1 MDTTDRITKN
11 RLSRETSPYLLQHQ
25 FNPVDWF
32 PWGQEAFEKSQ
43 KDNKPI
49 LLSIGYS
56 SCHWCHV
63 MAHESFENTQIAN
76 LMNDHF
82 INIKVDRE
90 ERPDVDSVYMTFTQA
105 LTGQGGWP
113 MTVFL
118 TPELKPFYAGT
129 YYPPNDSHGR
139 PGFPKLLSAIST
151 AWNNDQENILNSA
164 NNITVQMQK
173 NVQKKLPASSTPLTH
188 NSLSDRVEVFRNS
201 YDETNGGFGNSP
213 KFPSPTNL
221 EFLLTHGSSQNNQ
234 HDPKS
239 ATSMVLF
246 TLKKMWKGG
255 IYDHLAGG
263 FSRYSVDEKWLIPHF
278 EKMLYDNAQLAKLY
292 THAYQITEDMFYKE
306 IATETIEYILTDLY
320 DGNGTFFA
328 SQDADSEGVEGKF
341 FVWTSE
347 EFDKIF
353 DSNES
358 QIAKILYN
366 VQKEGNFFDPHH
378 PKLTGR
384 SVLTRKYESENL
396 ASKLELTVKE
406 LHTKL
411 NKIKKTLLDE
421 RKKRIAP
428 KIDDKILTSWN
439 GLMLAALAEAGRVF
453 DNQYYIEVAEKNVT
467 FFRENM
473 WKNNRFF
480 HTYKDNKASVD
491 GLLED
496 YTFFTI
502 GLIELYKATGNN
514 KHLQWAKKIF
524 EQTINLFH
532 DDENGAFFDTP
543 KDGENFVLRQKSITD
558 SPTPSGNGAAAIVAI
573 HLSRYFSKNE
583 WETLAEEV
591 INITFHDTQQVNYGV
606 STVLQSAE
614 FLLAPRKEISIT
626 GRKSSRDNFER
637 KLAEYFLP
645 NVTIAVGD
653 DNIYLPIEN
662 TLEST
667 DTATA
672 YICSN
677 FICQLP
683 ATSISEFTRQLDNLV
698 NT

>member
-139 PGFPKLLSAIST
+139 PGFPKLLSAISK

-164 NNITVQMQK
+164 NNITLQMQK
-173 NVQKKLPASSTPLTH
+173 NVQKKLPASSIPLTS
-188 NSLSDRVEVFRNS
+188 NSLSDRVEIFRNS

-234 HDPKS
+234 HDFKS
-239 ATSMVLF
+239 ATSMVLT
-246 TLKKMWKGG
+246 TLKKMWEGG

-320 DGNGTFFA
+320 DENGTFFA

-378 PKLTGR
+378 PELTGR
-384 SVLTRKYESENL
+384 SVLSRKYESENL
-396 ASKLELTVKE
+396 ASKLELTVQE
-406 LHTKL
+406 LQTKL
-411 NKIKKTLLDE
+411 NKIKKTLLEE

-439 GLMLAALAEAGRVF
+439 GLMLATLAEAGRVF
-453 DNQYYIEVAEKNVT
+453 GNQYYIEVAEKNVT

-480 HTYKDNKASVD
+480 HTYKDNRASVD

-573 HLSRYFSKNE
+573 HLSRYFNKNE
-583 WETLAEEV
+583 WQTLAEEV

-626 GRKSSRDNFER
+626 GRKNLRGNFER

-662 TLEST
+662 ILEST
-667 DTATA
+667 DTTTA
-672 YICSN
+672 YVCSN

>member
-1 MDTTDRITKN
+1 MDNIDRTPKN

-25 FNPVDWF
+25 FNPVDWH

-43 KDNKPI
+43 KINKPI

-63 MAHESFENTQIAN
+63 MAHESFENVQIAK

-113 MTVFL
+113 MTIFL

-139 PGFPKLLSAIST
+139 PGFPKLLNAISA
-151 AWNNDQENILNSA
+151 AWNNDQENILDSA
-164 NNITVQMQK
+164 NNITSQMQK
-173 NVQKKLPASSTPLTH
+173 TVQKKLPTASIPLTST
-188 NSLSDRVEVFRNS
+188 SLSDRFEIFRNS

-221 EFLLTHGSSQNNQ
+221 EFLLTYGSHKKNQ
-234 HDPKS
+234 DDPKS
-239 ATSMVLF
+239 ATSMVLT
-246 TLKKMWKGG
+246 TLKKMWSGG

-292 THAYQITEDMFYKE
+292 THAYQITEDIFYKE
-306 IATETIEYILTDLY
+306 IATETIEYVLADLY
-320 DGNGTFFA
+320 DENGAFFA

-341 FVWTSE
+341 FVWTNE
-347 EFDKIF
+347 ELNEIF
-353 DSNES
+353 DVKES
-358 QIAKILYN
+358 QIAKALYN
-366 VQKEGNFFDPHH
+366 IQKEGNFFDPHH

-384 SVLTRKYESENL
+384 SVLSRKYELETL
-396 ASKLELTVKE
+396 ALKLELTAKE
-406 LHTKL
+406 LNTKL
-411 NKIKKTLLDE
+411 NKIKKTLLE
-421 RKKRIAP
+421 KRKKRVAP

-439 GLMLAALAEAGRVF
+439 GLMLAAVAEAGRVF
-453 DNQYYIEVAEKNVT
+453 DNRFYIEVAEKNVT
-467 FFRENM
+467 FFREYM

-514 KHLQWAKKIF
+514 KHLQWAKQIF

-558 SPTPSGNGAAAIVAI
+558 SPTPSGNGSAAIVAI
-573 HLSRYFSKNE
+573 YLSRYFNKPE

-591 INITFHDTQQVNYGV
+591 INITLNNTQQVNYGV

-614 FLLAPRKEISIT
+614 FFLAPRKEISIT
-626 GRKSSRDNFER
+626 GGKSSRNDFER
-637 KLAEYFLP
+637 KLSKYFLP

-653 DNIYLPIEN
+653 YNVYLPIEN

-667 DTATA
+667 DIATA
-672 YICSN
+672 YVCSD

-698 NT
+698 DI

>member
-1 MDTTDRITKN
+1 
-11 RLSRETSPYLLQHQ
+11 
-25 FNPVDWF
+25 
-32 PWGQEAFEKSQ
+32 
-43 KDNKPI
+43 
-49 LLSIGYS
+49 
-56 SCHWCHV
+56 
-63 MAHESFENTQIAN
+63 
-76 LMNDHF
+76 
-82 INIKVDRE
+82 
-90 ERPDVDSVYMTFTQA
+90 MTFTQA

-129 YYPPNDSHGR
+129 YYHPNDSHGR

-173 NVQKKLPASSTPLTH
+173 NVQKKLPASSIPLTH

-201 YDETNGGFGNSP
+201 YDEPNGGFGNSP

-320 DGNGTFFA
+320 DENGTFFA

-366 VQKEGNFFDPHH
+366 VQKEGNFFY
-378 PKLTGR
+378 L
-384 SVLTRKYESENL
+384 
-396 ASKLELTVKE
+396 
-406 LHTKL
+406 
-411 NKIKKTLLDE
+411 
-421 RKKRIAP
+421 
-428 KIDDKILTSWN
+428 
-439 GLMLAALAEAGRVF
+439 
-453 DNQYYIEVAEKNVT
+453 
-467 FFRENM
+467 
-473 WKNNRFF
+473 
-480 HTYKDNKASVD
+480 
-491 GLLED
+491 
-496 YTFFTI
+496 
-502 GLIELYKATGNN
+502 
-514 KHLQWAKKIF
+514 
-524 EQTINLFH
+524 
-532 DDENGAFFDTP
+532 
-543 KDGENFVLRQKSITD
+543 
-558 SPTPSGNGAAAIVAI
+558 
-573 HLSRYFSKNE
+573 
-583 WETLAEEV
+583 
-591 INITFHDTQQVNYGV
+591 
-606 STVLQSAE
+606 
-614 FLLAPRKEISIT
+614 
-626 GRKSSRDNFER
+626 
-637 KLAEYFLP
+637 
-645 NVTIAVGD
+645 
-653 DNIYLPIEN
+653 NIY
-662 TLEST
+662 
-667 DTATA
+667 
-672 YICSN
+672 
-677 FICQLP
+677 
-683 ATSISEFTRQLDNLV
+683 
-698 NT
+698 

>member
-139 PGFPKLLSAIST
+139 PGFPKLLSAISK

-164 NNITVQMQK
+164 NNITLQMQK
-173 NVQKKLPASSTPLTH
+173 NVQKKLPASSIPLTS
-188 NSLSDRVEVFRNS
+188 NSLSDRVEIFRNS

-234 HDPKS
+234 HDFKS
-239 ATSMVLF
+239 ATSMVLT
-246 TLKKMWKGG
+246 TLKKMWEGG

-320 DGNGTFFA
+320 DENGTFFA

-378 PKLTGR
+378 PELTGR
-384 SVLTRKYESENL
+384 SVLSRKYESENL
-396 ASKLELTVKE
+396 ASKLELTVQE
-406 LHTKL
+406 LQTKL
-411 NKIKKTLLDE
+411 NKIKKTLLEE

-439 GLMLAALAEAGRVF
+439 GLMLATLAEAGRVF
-453 DNQYYIEVAEKNVT
+453 GNQYYIEVAEKNVT

-480 HTYKDNKASVD
+480 HTYKDNRASVD

-558 SPTPSGNGAAAIVAI
+558 SPTPSGNSAAAIVAI
-573 HLSRYFSKNE
+573 HLSRYFNKNE
-583 WETLAEEV
+583 WQTLAEEV

-626 GRKSSRDNFER
+626 GRKNLRGNFER

-662 TLEST
+662 ILEST
-667 DTATA
+667 DTTTA
-672 YICSN
+672 YVCSN

>member
-139 PGFPKLLSAIST
+139 PGFAKLLSAISK

-164 NNITVQMQK
+164 NNITLQMQK
-173 NVQKKLPASSTPLTH
+173 NVQKKLPASSIPLTS
-188 NSLSDRVEVFRNS
+188 NSLSDRVEIFRNS

-234 HDPKS
+234 HDFKS
-239 ATSMVLF
+239 ATSMVLT
-246 TLKKMWKGG
+246 TLKKMWEGG

-320 DGNGTFFA
+320 DENGTFFA

-378 PKLTGR
+378 PELTGR
-384 SVLTRKYESENL
+384 SVLSRKYESENL
-396 ASKLELTVKE
+396 ASKLELTVQE
-406 LHTKL
+406 LQTKL
-411 NKIKKTLLDE
+411 NKIKKTLLEE

-453 DNQYYIEVAEKNVT
+453 GNQYYIEVAEKNVT

-480 HTYKDNKASVD
+480 HTYKDNRASVD

-573 HLSRYFSKNE
+573 HLSRYFNKNE
-583 WETLAEEV
+583 WQTLAEEV

-626 GRKSSRDNFER
+626 GRKNLRGNFER

-662 TLEST
+662 ILEST
-667 DTATA
+667 DTTTA
-672 YICSN
+672 YVCSN

>member
-1 MDTTDRITKN
+1 
-11 RLSRETSPYLLQHQ
+11 
-25 FNPVDWF
+25 
-32 PWGQEAFEKSQ
+32 
-43 KDNKPI
+43 
-49 LLSIGYS
+49 
-56 SCHWCHV
+56 

-139 PGFPKLLSAIST
+139 PGFPKLLSAISK

-164 NNITVQMQK
+164 NNITLQMQK
-173 NVQKKLPASSTPLTH
+173 NVQKKLPASSIPLTS
-188 NSLSDRVEVFRNS
+188 NSLSDRVEIFRNS

-234 HDPKS
+234 HDFKS
-239 ATSMVLF
+239 ATSMVLT
-246 TLKKMWKGG
+246 TLKKMWEGG

-320 DGNGTFFA
+320 DENGTFFA

-378 PKLTGR
+378 PELTGR
-384 SVLTRKYESENL
+384 SVLSRKYESENL
-396 ASKLELTVKE
+396 ASKLELTVQE
-406 LHTKL
+406 LQTKL
-411 NKIKKTLLDE
+411 NKIKKTLLEE

-453 DNQYYIEVAEKNVT
+453 GNQYYIEVAEKNVT

-480 HTYKDNKASVD
+480 HTYKDNRASVD

-573 HLSRYFSKNE
+573 HLSRYFNKNE
-583 WETLAEEV
+583 WQTLAEEV

-626 GRKSSRDNFER
+626 GRKNLRGNFER

-662 TLEST
+662 ILEST
-667 DTATA
+667 DTTTA
-672 YICSN
+672 YVCSN

>member
-139 PGFPKLLSAIST
+139 PGFPKLLSAISK

-164 NNITVQMQK
+164 NNITLQMQK
-173 NVQKKLPASSTPLTH
+173 NVQKKLPASSIPLTS
-188 NSLSDRVEVFRNS
+188 NSLSDRVEIFRNS

-234 HDPKS
+234 HDFKS
-239 ATSMVLF
+239 STSMVL
-246 TLKKMWKGG
+246 TTRKKMWAGG

-320 DGNGTFFA
+320 DENGTFFA

-378 PKLTGR
+378 PELTGR
-384 SVLTRKYESENL
+384 SVLSRKYESENL
-396 ASKLELTVKE
+396 ASKLELTVQE
-406 LHTKL
+406 LQTKL
-411 NKIKKTLLDE
+411 NKIKKTLLEE

-439 GLMLAALAEAGRVF
+439 GLMLAALAEAGRIF
-453 DNQYYIEVAEKNVT
+453 GNQYYIEVAEKNVT

-480 HTYKDNKASVD
+480 HTYKDNRASVD

-573 HLSRYFSKNE
+573 HLSRYFNKNE
-583 WETLAEEV
+583 WQTLAEEV

-626 GRKSSRDNFER
+626 GRKNLRGNFER

-653 DNIYLPIEN
+653 DNI
-662 TLEST
+662 
-667 DTATA
+667 
-672 YICSN
+672 
-677 FICQLP
+677 
-683 ATSISEFTRQLDNLV
+683 
-698 NT
+698 

>member
-1 MDTTDRITKN
+1 LDTTDRITKN

-139 PGFPKLLSAIST
+139 PGFPKLLSAISK

-164 NNITVQMQK
+164 NNITLQMQK
-173 NVQKKLPASSTPLTH
+173 NVQKKLPASSIPLTS
-188 NSLSDRVEVFRNS
+188 NSLSDRVEIFRNS

-234 HDPKS
+234 HDFKS
-239 ATSMVLF
+239 ATSMVLT
-246 TLKKMWKGG
+246 TLKKMWEGG

-320 DGNGTFFA
+320 DENGTFFA

-378 PKLTGR
+378 PELTGR
-384 SVLTRKYESENL
+384 SVLSRKYESENL
-396 ASKLELTVKE
+396 ASKLELTVQE
-406 LHTKL
+406 LQTKL
-411 NKIKKTLLDE
+411 NKIKKTLLEE

-453 DNQYYIEVAEKNVT
+453 GNQYYIEVAEKNVT

-480 HTYKDNKASVD
+480 HTYKDNRASVD

-573 HLSRYFSKNE
+573 HLSRYFNKNE
-583 WETLAEEV
+583 WQTLAEEV

-626 GRKSSRDNFER
+626 GRKNLRGNFER

-662 TLEST
+662 ILEST
-667 DTATA
+667 DTTTA
-672 YICSN
+672 YVCSN

>member
-1 MDTTDRITKN
+1 MDNIDRTPKN

-25 FNPVDWF
+25 FNPVDWY

-43 KDNKPI
+43 KINKPI
-49 LLSIGYS
+49 LLSVGYS

-63 MAHESFENTQIAN
+63 MAHESFENVQIAK

-113 MTVFL
+113 MTIFL

-139 PGFPKLLSAIST
+139 PGFPKLLNAIST
-151 AWNNDQENILNSA
+151 AWNNDQENILDSA
-164 NNITVQMQK
+164 NNITSQMQK
-173 NVQKKLPASSTPLTH
+173 TVQKKLPTASIPLTST
-188 NSLSDRVEVFRNS
+188 SLSDRFEIFRNS

-221 EFLLTHGSSQNNQ
+221 EFLLTYGSHKKNQ
-234 HDPKS
+234 DDPKS
-239 ATSMVLF
+239 ATSMVLT
-246 TLKKMWKGG
+246 TLKKMWSGG

-292 THAYQITEDMFYKE
+292 THAYQITEDIFYKE
-306 IATETIEYILTDLY
+306 IATETIEYVLADLY
-320 DGNGTFFA
+320 DENGAFFA

-341 FVWTSE
+341 FVWTNE
-347 EFDKIF
+347 ELNEIF
-353 DSNES
+353 DVKES
-358 QIAKILYN
+358 QIAKALYN
-366 VQKEGNFFDPHH
+366 IQKEGNFFDPHH

-384 SVLTRKYESENL
+384 SVLSRKYELETL
-396 ASKLELTVKE
+396 ALKLELTAKE
-406 LHTKL
+406 LNTKL
-411 NKIKKTLLDE
+411 NKIKKTLLE
-421 RKKRIAP
+421 KRKKRVAP

-439 GLMLAALAEAGRVF
+439 GLMLAAVAEAGRVF
-453 DNQYYIEVAEKNVT
+453 DNRFYIEVAEKNVT
-467 FFRENM
+467 FFREYM

-514 KHLQWAKKIF
+514 KHLQWAKQIF

-558 SPTPSGNGAAAIVAI
+558 SPTPSGNGSAAIVAI
-573 HLSRYFSKNE
+573 YLSRYFSKPE

-591 INITFHDTQQVNYGV
+591 INITLNNTQQVNYGV

-626 GRKSSRDNFER
+626 GGKSSRNDFER
-637 KLAEYFLP
+637 KLSKYFLP

-653 DNIYLPIEN
+653 YNVYLPIEN

-667 DTATA
+667 DIATA
-672 YICSN
+672 YVCSD

-683 ATSISEFTRQLDNLV
+683 ATSISEFTRQLDNLMGI
-698 NT
+698 